1 MKKGL
6 EEILNICLER
16 ITVKGDS
23 IEQCL
28 ASYPEQAT
36 ELEPLLRVALS
47 VSKASSYIKPR
58 PEFERVA
65 KHRFLSALETRRN
78 DKAARRTQLWGW
90 QRRWAVAFA
99 AILVLILLG
108 SSTITA
114 SASSLPGDTLYP
126 MKTATEKVQGFFTFG
141 GEAKANFHMKL
152 AQRRLAELEL
162 LTEGNRDVPEWLLE
176 VMNEETN
183 QAIEILGREEPAK
196 AELVNKLI
204 GITSGQNTVLT
215 QVMQKVPPQARLRF
229 QEALERAERAHDKAR
244 LLKEKGSGAD
254 KLKGNSP
261 LSGIWGNV
269 SYSWGSESGSYF
281 GGIALPWLLDG
292 ELFAVGGNESVVFD
306 DGRTGSQ
313 QNDKANGK
321 SGATH

>member
-58 PEFERVA
+58 PEFERIA
-65 KHRFLSALETRRN
+65 KYRFLSALETRRN
-78 DKAARRTQLWGW
+78 EKAPRRTQLWGW

-99 AILVLILLG
+99 AILILILLG

-141 GEAKANFHMKL
+141 SEAKANFHMKL
-152 AQRRLAELEL
+152 AQRRLAELES
-162 LTEGNRDVPEWLLE
+162 LTERSRNVPEWL
-176 VMNEETN
+176 

-196 AELVNKLI
+196 AELVNRLM

-215 QVMQKVPPQARLRF
+215 QVMEKVPPQARERF
-229 QEALERAERAHDKAR
+229 QQALERAEQAREKVR

-254 KLKGNSP
+254 KPKGNSP

-281 GGIALPWLLDG
+281 GGIALLGLLDG
-292 ELFAVGGNESVVFD
+292 ELFTVGGNESIAFD
-306 DGRTGSQ
+306 DGGTGSQ